1 MLGFGKSGT
10 RVVLQ
15 MEAAECGAAC
25 LTMMLSTYG
34 REITLE
40 EARERCGTSR
50 DGVDAGSIAR
60 AATSYNMKVKAVSL
74 EPETLGSVPLPA
86 IMHWNFDHFV
96 VLEAVKGNKAVILD
110 PATGRRTVSAEEL
123 DRSMTGLIL
132 AMVPAEDFSA
142 GGEPPK
148 LIPTLLAQAKGS
160 FDGLAVVFAAGVLG
174 IVPGLI
180 LSGAVQTFADYVIG
194 EQRQSWLFFIVMAL
208 IATIGVQAVLRGLQE
223 WTVSSLKSK
232 IGVAIA
238 ARALEHA
245 LYLPLSFFSQ
255 RNPGEIVSR
264 LKIGSE
270 IGSLVAGPL
279 AQIFPNILV
288 AAGYLTII
296 FLYDAFLG
304 SMVTAIALGNL
315 VALIW
320 LSKRLA
326 DANRYQ
332 NVVDGRANGIATA
345 GFMAFGSFR
354 LMGREDLFASKWLS
368 AEETSLD
375 AEQRLGMLRTLAT
388 LGPSVTTTLISILV
402 LSVGAYRAIEGQLD
416 LSALLALQVLAGLVA
431 APVSAIAAD
440 YCSLQE
446 AAGSLLRL
454 GDLMQHPVD
463 PLLKNRFATLPASP
477 RMETETK
484 PEAYTDTMAPG
495 AGTGILCLEGMSF
508 GYGSLPDLFTDI
520 SHRFEP
526 GMISGV
532 VGRSGVGKSTFAR
545 ICAGMQAPREG
556 RVLFDGRDL
565 SHWRHEALRQQLL
578 YVPQSGAI
586 FTASVRDNL
595 TMWDKR
601 IDDDRIEEALDKVG
615 MRDVVHSS
623 GGLDRMISSQQPSFS
638 GGEIQRL
645 ALARALVRKL
655 RFLVLD
661 EVTSALDA
669 LSEKHVLQTLRASQ
683 ASVLIVTHRIGTI
696 NRCDLQL
703 NLDGKGGLSVHAM
716 ADPIADQQGRIP
728 DTGREVA

>member
-1 MLGFGKSGT
+1 MFGFGKSGT

-25 LTMMLSTYG
+25 LVMMLSTYG
-34 REITLE
+34 RDITLE

-60 AATSYNMKVKAVSL
+60 AAASYNMKVKAVSL
-74 EPETLGSVPLPA
+74 EPETLDSVPLPA

-96 VLEAVKGNKAVILD
+96 ILEAVNGNKAVILD

-132 AMVPAEDFSA
+132 AMVPADNFSA

-160 FDGLAVVFAAGVLG
+160 FDGLALVFAAGVLG

-194 EQRQSWLFFIVMAL
+194 EQRQSWLYFIVLAL
-208 IATIGVQAVLRGLQE
+208 IATIGVQAILRGLQE
-223 WTVSSLKSK
+223 WTVCSLKSK

-270 IGSLVAGPL
+270 IGSLIAGPL

-288 AAGYLTII
+288 AAGYLAII
-296 FLYDAFLG
+296 FLYDGFLG

-315 VALIW
+315 AALIW

-368 AEETSLD
+368 AEEASLD

-463 PLLKNRFATLPASP
+463 PLLKNRFAKLPAAF
-477 RMETETK
+477 RMEADSETNTET
-484 PEAYTDTMAPG
+484 AAPG
-495 AGTGILCLEGMSF
+495 VDTGILCLEGMSF

-520 SHRFEP
+520 SYRFEP

-556 RVLFDGRDL
+556 KVLFGGRDL
-565 SHWRHEALRQQLL
+565 CHWRHEALRQQLL

-586 FTASVRDNL
+586 FTGSVRDNL

-615 MRDVVHSS
+615 MRDAVHYS

-645 ALARALVRKL
+645 ALARALVRKP

-669 LSEKHVLQTLRASQ
+669 LSEKHILQTLRASQ

-703 NLDGKGGLSVHAM
+703 TLDGKSGLSVHAV
-716 ADPIADQQGRIP
+716 ADRIVDQQGRIR